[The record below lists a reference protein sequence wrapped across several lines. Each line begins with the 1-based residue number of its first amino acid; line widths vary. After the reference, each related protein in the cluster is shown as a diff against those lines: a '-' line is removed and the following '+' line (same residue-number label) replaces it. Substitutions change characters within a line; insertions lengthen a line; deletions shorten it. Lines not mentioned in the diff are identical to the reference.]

1 MHSRIRDSDSHAML
15 FCPSFA
21 QMERTKVRQWPHL
34 SASPALKRGAEGF
47 KYCGE
52 VGSLWSDTAVAAPS
66 TRRPPH
72 QKHHPNVPC
81 LSCRSGL
88 TAPISRAAPRA
99 AAMVNP
105 LKRLRIGGDRLYIR
119 VPQFPLSSPTCV
131 KFYYCNRRISGSV
144 SAAAPPRDGP
154 VSAVSAR
161 VSPSHA
167 PDPRPAPRRGHWA
180 RFEVP
185 DGLRG
190 VADSSGFRWSIVAHS
205 QPNSPRLRSQPPLRQ
220 VLVHESTSPWPSAR
234 SGRRA
239 LCLARPPI
247 CRTASWSLWFAW
259 WVSAG
264 AQATCATGCL

>member
-1 MHSRIRDSDSHAML
+1 
-15 FCPSFA
+15 
-21 QMERTKVRQWPHL
+21 
-34 SASPALKRGAEGF
+34 
-47 KYCGE
+47 
-52 VGSLWSDTAVAAPS
+52 
-66 TRRPPH
+66 
-72 QKHHPNVPC
+72 
-81 LSCRSGL
+81 
-88 TAPISRAAPRA
+88 
-99 AAMVNP
+99 MVNP

-205 QPNSPRLRSQPPLRQ
+205 QPNSPRLHSQPPLRQ
-220 VLVHESTSPWPSAR
+220 VLVNESTSPWPSAR

>member
-1 MHSRIRDSDSHAML
+1 M
-15 FCPSFA
+15 
-21 QMERTKVRQWPHL
+21 
-34 SASPALKRGAEGF
+34 
-47 KYCGE
+47 
-52 VGSLWSDTAVAAPS
+52 APS
-66 TRRPPH
+66 ECLTSIKTRCGGFQILWGGRKPVVSPPSRHQARAARPTKSTTPMFR
-72 QKHHPNVPC
+72 V
-81 LSCRSGL
+81 CRAAR

-144 SAAAPPRDGP
+144 VRGCRTAGAADGA

-185 DGLRG
+185 DGLRDI
-190 VADSSGFRWSIVAHS
+190 ADSSGFRWSIGAHS
-205 QPNSPRLRSQPPLRQ
+205 QPCRVFIANLLSRQ
-220 VLVHESTSPWPSAR
+220 VPEAHESTSPRPSAR

>member
-1 MHSRIRDSDSHAML
+1 MAPSECLTSIKTRCGGFQILWGGRKPVVSPPSRHQARAAR
-15 FCPSFA
+15 P
-21 QMERTKVRQWPHL
+21 TKSTTPMFRVCRAAPGWRLL
-34 SASPALKRGAEGF
+34 SAEPRRG
-47 KYCGE
+47 
-52 VGSLWSDTAVAAPS
+52 S
-66 TRRPPH
+66 
-72 QKHHPNVPC
+72 
-81 LSCRSGL
+81 
-88 TAPISRAAPRA
+88 PRA

-185 DGLRG
+185 ESSPILR
-190 VADSSGFRWSIVAHS
+190 VSGG
-205 QPNSPRLRSQPPLRQ
+205 RL
-220 VLVHESTSPWPSAR
+220 
-234 SGRRA
+234 
-239 LCLARPPI
+239 
-247 CRTASWSLWFAW
+247 
-259 WVSAG
+259 
-264 AQATCATGCL
+264 